1 MFLNSHASPGISTG
15 VPKNC
20 GRCGRNYTDYTD
32 AGSMRVCLECK
43 RPKINPPKDL
53 ASMLGQPLTHRQVQ
67 IADLIAC
74 GTTNKNIASE
84 LHLGEGTIKTFV
96 SIILAKTGMANRT
109 SLAVWWYSQK
119 LKG

>member
-1 MFLNSHASPGISTG
+1 MFLNSHASGISTG

-43 RPKINPPKDL
+43 RPKINPPRDVISLFGK
-53 ASMLGQPLTHRQVQ
+53 PLSHREVQ
-67 IADLIAC
+67 IVDLVAAGMLNKQIAH
-74 GTTNKNIASE
+74 E
-84 LHLGEGTIKTFV
+84 LRLEVGSIKTFV

-109 SLAVWWYSQK
+109 SLAVWWV
-119 LKG
+119 